1 MQTVL
6 LLALGMIAGIAAG
19 MFGIGGGL
27 VIVPFLMLVMKMS
40 QADSV
45 GTSLAA
51 IIPPV
56 GILGAIEYYRAGHVH
71 LKAAALI
78 AIAMLAGTYLGA
90 KLMLGLPPAVAKR
103 IYGAFLLLIGARYL
117 LAK

>member
-1 MQTVL
+1 MQAL
-6 LLALGMIAGIAAG
+6 QLLALGVIAGVAAG

-27 VIVPFLMLVMKMS
+27 IIVPFLMLVMKMS

-56 GILGAIEYYRAGHVH
+56 GILGAIEYYRAGHVN

-78 AIAMLAGTYLGA
+78 AVAMLIGTYLGA
-90 KLMLGLPPAVAKR
+90 KLMLGLPPVVARR
-103 IYGAFLLLIGARYL
+103 IYGGFLLLVGARYL
-117 LAK
+117 FGK

>member
-1 MQTVL
+1 MQSAL
-6 LLALGMIAGIAAG
+6 LLALGLIAGIAAG

-56 GILGAIEYYRAGHVH
+56 GILGAIEYYRAGHVN

-78 AIAMLAGTYLGA
+78 AIAMLVGTYFGA
-90 KLMLGLPPAVAKR
+90 KLMLGLPPTVAKR
-103 IYGAFLLLIGARYL
+103 VYGAFLLLIGVRYVFG
-117 LAK
+117 K

>member
-1 MQTVL
+1 MQTAL
-6 LLALGMIAGIAAG
+6 LLGLGLIAGIAAG

-27 VIVPFLMLVMKMS
+27 IIVPFLMLVMNMP

-56 GILGAIEYYRAGHVH
+56 GILGAIEYYRAGHVNV
-71 LKAAALI
+71 KAAALI
-78 AIAMLAGTYLGA
+78 AIAMLIGTYLGA
-90 KLMLGLPPAVAKR
+90 KLMLGLPPTLAKR
-103 IYGAFLLLIGARYL
+103 IYGGFLLLIGARYL
-117 LAK
+117 FVK